1 MLDLKIAGGTVV
13 DGSGQNLPFIADIG
27 VKDGRIVEIGRI
39 TARAHQTL
47 DADGATVTPG
57 FVDIH
62 THYDGQVTWDEC
74 FTPSIFHGVT
84 TCVMGNCG
92 VGFAPLHQGQEN
104 RLIALMEGV
113 EDIPGVALA
122 EGVNFQWESFPEYMA
137 VLDAMDHSLNFAVQ
151 VPHDPLRMYVMGAR
165 AEALEPATPADIE
178 SMRELVAGALD
189 AGAVGFS
196 TGRTDIHRTADGQWT
211 PSSEAT
217 AAELAGIAAAFK
229 GRVNGV
235 LQVVSDFDLFRSEE
249 RFDPE
254 FDLVESMAKAADRP
268 LSMTWLQRDPG
279 VDQWRAIRDRV
290 DRADAEG
297 LKLHLQTAARGI
309 GVINGLDTSFHPFVG
324 RPSYKAICHLPLEGR
339 AAAMRDQQIRAR
351 ILSEPSERLA
361 GDGSPIPPF
370 VDELLAQVEILAG
383 RMFPL
388 EDGFDYEPGVEKS
401 FAAAARQKGCT
412 ALEVIYDYLVEGDG
426 RNLIYFPVFN
436 YAPGSLDVVH
446 EMLQHPN
453 CLASLSDAG
462 AHVGTICDAS
472 FPTTMMVHWARDRSR
487 GQQLDLTSVVEMLT
501 SRNARYM
508 GFSDRGELALGM
520 AADINVIDFPS
531 LKLRRPEVVRDL
543 PANGRRLLQRAQ
555 GYVAT
560 LVAGTVV
567 QEEGQVSAA
576 RPGKLLRH

>member
-1 MLDLKIAGGTVV
+1 MLDLKVSAGTVV
-13 DGSGQNLPFIADIG
+13 DGTGVTEPFTADVGI
-27 VKDGRIVEIGRI
+27 KDGRIVEVGRI
-39 TARAHQTL
+39 TAAASKTIN
-47 DADGATVTPG
+47 ADGALVTPG

-74 FTPSIFHGVT
+74 FTPSIYHGVT

-92 VGFAPLHQGQEN
+92 VGFAPLREGTED

-122 EGVNFQWESFPEYMA
+122 EGVNFQWESFTEYMS
-137 VLDAMDHSLNFAVQ
+137 VLEKKDHSLNYAVQ

-165 AEALEPATPADIE
+165 AEALEPATPQDIE
-178 SMRELVAGALD
+178 SMQDIVAAALD

-217 AAELAGIAAAFK
+217 AAELDGIAAAFA
-229 GRVNGV
+229 GRDRGV
-235 LQVVSDFDLFRSEE
+235 LQVVSDFDLFRSSE
-249 RFDPE
+249 RFDSE
-254 FDLVESMAKAADRP
+254 FDLVESMAKRAGRP

-279 VDQWRAIRDRV
+279 VEQWRAIRDRV
-290 DRADAEG
+290 DRAQDAG
-297 LKLHLQTAARGI
+297 LRLYLQTAARGI

-324 RPSYKAICHLPLEGR
+324 RPTYKALGHLPLAEL
-339 AAAMRDQQIRAR
+339 AAAMRQPETRAR
-351 ILSEPSERLA
+351 ILAEPSERLA

-370 VDELLAQVEILAG
+370 VDELLAQVEVLAA

-388 EDGFDYEPGVEKS
+388 EDGFDYEPPLSAS
-401 FAAAARQKGCT
+401 FAAVARQRGCT
-412 ALEVIYDYLVEGDG
+412 ALEVIYDYLSAGDG
-426 RNLIYFPVFN
+426 KNLIYFPVFN

-472 FPTTMMVHWARDRSR
+472 FPSTMMITWARDRAR
-487 GQQLDLTSVVEMLT
+487 GDRLPLVQVVEMLT
-501 SRNARYM
+501 SRNARYL
-508 GFSDRGELALGM
+508 GFANRGEIRPGM
-520 AADINVIDFPS
+520 AADVNVIDFDS
-531 LKLRRPEVVRDL
+531 LKLRRPDVVRDL
-543 PANGRRLLQRAQ
+543 PADGRRLLQLAE

-560 LVAGTVV
+560 LVAGQVV
-567 QEEGQVSAA
+567 QTEGQLTAT
-576 RPGKLLRH
+576 RPGRLLRH